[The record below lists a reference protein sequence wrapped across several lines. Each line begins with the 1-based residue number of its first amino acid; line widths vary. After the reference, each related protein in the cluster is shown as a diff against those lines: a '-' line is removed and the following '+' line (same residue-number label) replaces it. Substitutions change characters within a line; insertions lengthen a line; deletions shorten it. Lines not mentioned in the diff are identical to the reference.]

1 MSLFN
6 INISKLISDLLPP
19 KKRELNIIAICK
31 GLFSKQDNDNLN
43 LLETIEGTTAT
54 QYASGT
60 YNQFDRVVYKYEIYE
75 SLKNSNT
82 DLPTVTT
89 SWIKV
94 ISNFLGTNETQN
106 YTTSSIHVEYALN
119 RYFENMPST
128 PYDLSNGAINLQNIP
143 LADSSFLIGYTDN
156 NSSAVGYDNSVQ
168 YVTYDEIIN
177 QNNVVLQINVPTP
190 TATNI
195 GANYYQVIS
204 NFANKYISEG
214 ITYTI
219 ELY

>member
-31 GLFSKQDNDNLN
+31 GLFSKQNNDNLN
-43 LLETIEGTTAT
+43 LLETIEGTTAP
-54 QYASGT
+54 QYSSGT
-60 YNQFDRVVYKYEIYE
+60 YSQFQRVIYKREVYE

-82 DLPTVTT
+82 DLPTVST

-94 ISNFLGTNETQN
+94 INNFLGTNETQN
-106 YTTSSIHVEYALN
+106 YTTSTIHVEYALN
-119 RYFENMPST
+119 RYFENMSDG
-128 PYDLSNGAINLQNIP
+128 PYDLSNGAINLQVLPTPN
-143 LADSSFLIGYTDN
+143 LSFLVGYTGLNSN
-156 NSSAVGYDNSVQ
+156 NVGYTGSTNF
-168 YVTYDEIIN
+168 VTYDEIIVPN
-177 QNNVVLQINVPTP
+177 FTVLQINVPTS
-190 TATNI
+190 TATNL
-195 GANYYQVIS
+195 GANYEQIIR

-214 ITYTI
+214 ITYKI